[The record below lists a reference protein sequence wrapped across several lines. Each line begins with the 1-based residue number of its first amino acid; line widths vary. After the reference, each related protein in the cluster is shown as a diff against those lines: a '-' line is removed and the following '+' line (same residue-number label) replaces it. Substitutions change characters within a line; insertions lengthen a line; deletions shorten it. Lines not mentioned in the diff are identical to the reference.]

1 MPTIRAHRGLCR
13 AGGVPPSAFLSA
25 VFNEWRD
32 HTDELQDESDLRAGR
47 PGAGLASHREQ
58 VGHLAPPERW
68 VSSGSAFKPREVALF
83 VVA

>member
-1 MPTIRAHRGLCR
+1 M
-13 AGGVPPSAFLSA
+13 
-25 VFNEWRD
+25 FNEWRD

-58 VGHLAPPERW
+58 VGHLAPPEQRA
-68 VSSGSAFKPREVALF
+68 SSGSAFKPREITLF